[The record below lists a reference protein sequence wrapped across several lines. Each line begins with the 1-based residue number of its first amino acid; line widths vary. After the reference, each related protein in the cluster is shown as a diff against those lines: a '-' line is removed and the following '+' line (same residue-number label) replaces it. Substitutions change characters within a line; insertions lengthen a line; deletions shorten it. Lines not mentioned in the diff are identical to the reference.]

1 MIINLFGGIGSQG
14 VSARVARHVRRS
26 REVAGSTP
34 SSCAGNSIL
43 PHPGS
48 VRQRTRL
55 SGPWTPSWG
64 PTGPPIGLAR
74 PSDAADPPRQIC
86 WTRMWDL
93 FVRLVGVIYPSAYGT
108 RLPGLSVGRTRPWDP
123 TVMSVGGI

>member
-1 MIINLFGGIGSQG
+1 MIINQFGGIGSQG

-34 SSCAGNSIL
+34 ASCAGNSIL

-64 PTGPPIGLAR
+64 PTVRPAR
-74 PSDAADPPRQIC
+74 PSDRPTRQMHRTRPARSGPPIRLAHPSDASDPSRQIC
-86 WTRMWDL
+86 WTRMWDPS
-93 FVRLVGVIYPSAYGT
+93 VGPNCHVGWWDLVG
-108 RLPGLSVGRTRPWDP
+108 
-123 TVMSVGGI
+123 